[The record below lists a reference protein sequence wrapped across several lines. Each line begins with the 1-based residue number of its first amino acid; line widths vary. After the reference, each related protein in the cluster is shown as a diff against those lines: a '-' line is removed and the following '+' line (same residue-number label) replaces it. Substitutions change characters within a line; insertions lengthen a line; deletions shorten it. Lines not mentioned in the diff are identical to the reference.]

1 MKHLN
6 PVLTALFLA
15 LGATTSAQPGSL
27 DDTFGNDG
35 KVTTDLGTPSDR
47 GNSVAIQLD
56 GKIVVAGY
64 TTIGTN
70 GDFALARYNT
80 DGTLDNSFSFDGKV
94 TTDFGTAHNDIG
106 MSVTI
111 QPDGKIVVAGYVYY
125 GTYSEFALARYNM
138 DGTRDNSFGSLGRV
152 TTNFGTGSAV
162 GLSVAIQPDGNILVA
177 GSSGGDFAVARYT
190 TDGTL
195 DNTFSTDGK
204 VTTDFGVGDDVGNSV
219 SIQPDGKIV
228 VAGSADN
235 GFTDAFALARYNT
248 DGTLDNSFSGDGKV
262 TNHFGTGFTLPNAY
276 GTSVA
281 IQPGGKIVVGGYT
294 WNGTNYDFAVARY
307 DMDGTLDNS
316 FSGDGKV
323 TTAFGADDDLGNSVS
338 IQPDGKIVVAGS
350 AYNGTDLDLAVA
362 RYNTDGSLDNSF
374 GVNGKET
381 TAFGTGDDMGQSI
394 AIQPDGSIV
403 VAGGANN
410 GTDSD
415 FAVARYNTDGTLD
428 NSFSGDGKMTTDFGT
443 DDYGR
448 SVAIQPDGK
457 VVVAGYSN
465 NGLYSDLALARY
477 NTDGT
482 LDNTFSGDGKVN
494 TDVGPYNDFGYSVAI
509 QPDGR
514 IIVAGGSSYFAVA
527 RYNTD
532 GSLDNSFGGDGKVT
546 TAFGAGAYGQS
557 VAIQPDGR
565 IVLAGYTHNGT
576 DRDFALA
583 RYNTDGTLDNS
594 FSDDGIVT
602 TDFGTGDDYGYSV
615 AIQPD
620 AKIVVT
626 GKANGDFALARY
638 NTDGT
643 LDNSFGLDGKVTT
656 DFGEVYDEGWSVA
669 IQPDGKIVVA
679 GSAYINDYFFAI
691 ARYNMDGTLDNSFDV
706 DGKVTTSIGPGFD
719 FGQSVVIQPDG
730 RIVVAGFSNEGIDP
744 DFALAM
750 YNTDGTL
757 DNSFGVSGKLT
768 TAFGTGNDRGY
779 SVAIQSDGKI
789 VVAGSSDSGGYSE
802 FAVARYLSDF
812 NVGVIEFSLANST
825 PLIYPNPIDE
835 HATLEYTLQNAETIS
850 IRLLDMQGKII
861 QSFVEGQVQA
871 AGEHR
876 QSIDLP
882 EALPSGTYL
891 IAISSPKGKLTV
903 QVVK

>member
-1 MKHLN
+1 MKN
-6 PVLTALFLA
+6 IATTLTALFLA
-15 LGATTSAQPGSL
+15 LGTTTSAQPGSL

-64 TTIGTN
+64 TTIGTQS
-70 GDFALARYNT
+70 DFALARYNT
-80 DGTLDNSFSFDGKV
+80 DGTLDYSFSTDGKV
-94 TTDFGTAHNDIG
+94 TTDFGTAHSDIG

-111 QPDGKIVVAGYVYY
+111 QSDGKIVVAGYVYY
-125 GTYSEFALARYNM
+125 GTYSEFALARYNT
-138 DGTRDNSFGSLGRV
+138 DGTPDSSFGFVGRV

-162 GLSVAIQPDGNILVA
+162 GLSVAIQPNGNILVA

-204 VTTDFGVGDDVGNSV
+204 VTTDFGAGNDTGWSVAIQPDGRIVVVGSAVIGTTYDLALARYTTDGSLDNSFSVDGKVTTDFGPATDDGRSV
-219 SIQPDGKIV
+219 TIQPDGKIV
-228 VAGSADN
+228 VAGESNN
-235 GFTDAFALARYNT
+235 GTDLDFALARYTT
-248 DGTLDNSFSGDGKV
+248 DGSLDNSFGV
-262 TNHFGTGFTLPNAY
+262 N
-276 GTSVA
+276 
-281 IQPGGKIVVGGYT
+281 
-294 WNGTNYDFAVARY
+294 
-307 DMDGTLDNS
+307 
-316 FSGDGKV
+316 GKV
-323 TTAFGADDDLGNSVS
+323 TTAIGTGNDRGTSVT
-338 IQPDGKIVVAGS
+338 IQPDGKIVVAGES
-350 AYNGTDLDLAVA
+350 NNGTDDDFALA
-362 RYNTDGSLDNSF
+362 RYTTDGSLDNSF

-381 TAFGTGDDMGQSI
+381 TAFGTGDDIGQSI

-465 NGLYSDLALARY
+465 NGLYSDLSLARY

-482 LDNTFSGDGKVN
+482 LDNTFSGDGKVT
-494 TDVGPYNDFGYSVAI
+494 TDVGPYSDFGYSVAI

-514 IIVAGGSSYFAVA
+514 IIVAGGYSYFAVA
-527 RYNTD
+527 RFNTD
-532 GSLDNSFGGDGKVT
+532 GTLDNSFSDDGKVT
-546 TAFGAGAYGQS
+546 TDIGSGEFGQS

-565 IVLAGYTHNGT
+565 IVVAGYVGYGT
-576 DRDFALA
+576 NSEFAVV
-583 RYNTDGTLDNS
+583 RYNMDGTLDNS

-615 AIQPD
+615 AIQPTR
-620 AKIVVT
+620 KIVVS

-643 LDNSFGLDGKVTT
+643 LDNSFGVEGKVTT
-656 DFGEVYDEGWSVA
+656 DFGAVYADYDEGWSVA

-679 GSAYINDYFFAI
+679 GYAYGTFAV
-691 ARYNMDGTLDNSFDV
+691 AR
-706 DGKVTTSIGPGFD
+706 
-719 FGQSVVIQPDG
+719 
-730 RIVVAGFSNEGIDP
+730 
-744 DFALAM
+744 

-757 DNSFGVSGKLT
+757 DNSFGVEGKVTTDFGTGDDRGYSVAIQPDGKIVVAGYAYGTFAVARYNTDGTLDNSFGVNGKVT

-789 VVAGSSDSGGYSE
+789 VVAGSSDSGGYTE
-802 FAVARYLSDF
+802 FAVARYLSDL
-812 NVGVIEFSLANST
+812 NVGVIEFSLNNNA
-825 PLIYPNPIDE
+825 PLIYPNPIDA
-835 HATLEYTLQNAETIS
+835 HATLEYTLQNDETIS
-850 IRLLDMQGKII
+850 IHLLDMQGKTVQTLI
-861 QSFVEGQVQA
+861 ERQVQP

-876 QSIDLP
+876 MSIDLP
-882 EALPSGTYL
+882 ESLPSGTYL
-891 IAISSPKGKLTV
+891 LAISSPKGKVTV